1 MPGTSLS
8 ADPKQAGRKPPY
20 TAKKQRPPG
29 RESKMVPKADHGQD
43 SYVGNSK
50 LAGKVAIIT
59 GGDSG
64 IGRAIALAF
73 AREGADVVLSYLQV
87 EERDARE
94 TASWV
99 IEAGHEALLVPGD
112 VRQKRYCQGLVSKA
126 MRKFGRLDI
135 VVNNAAFQRTYA
147 KPADISEHEFDQTF
161 RTNVYGAFF
170 LSQAALEKIGKGGSI
185 INTCSIQAFDPSAH
199 LLAYAATKAALVNLT
214 KGMAKASATQS
225 IRVNGV
231 APGPVWTPLI
241 PSTMPRS
248 KYRTFGSDTAFERAA
263 QPAEIAPLYVFL
275 ASQEASYVTG
285 EIFGATGGQTPY

>member
-1 MPGTSLS
+1 
-8 ADPKQAGRKPPY
+8 
-20 TAKKQRPPG
+20 
-29 RESKMVPKADHGQD
+29 MVPKADHGQE
-43 SYVGNSK
+43 SYVGNSR
-50 LAGKVAIIT
+50 LAGNVAVIT

-64 IGRAIALAF
+64 IGRAIAISF

-87 EERDARE
+87 EEKDARE

-99 IEAGHEALLVPGD
+99 IKAGRQALLVPGD

-147 KPADISEHEFDQTF
+147 KPADISERDFDQTF
-161 RTNVYGAFF
+161 RTNVYGTFF
-170 LSQAALEKIGKGGSI
+170 LSQAALDKMGKGGSM

-214 KGMAKASATQS
+214 KGMAKACAKQG

-285 EIFGATGGQTPY
+285 EIFGVTGGQTPY